1 MEKLTMKINMGAGGD
16 IRKGYINHDIVKLQ
30 GIDVVHDLNV
40 YPWPWGDASADEV
53 VAKDLLEHLDDFMA
67 AMEEVYRILAPGGT
81 LKITV
86 PYWNSVSC
94 HGDPTHR
101 RGFHELTF
109 RFFDPESPLCKERHY
124 YSTARFMIEKEF
136 FIISPFAPYFQLPG
150 LRLVKIKGRIAKRI
164 IGFIANT
171 FSNVIHDL
179 ELELKKA

>member
-1 MEKLTMKINMGAGGD
+1 MKINMGAGGD
-16 IRKGYINHDIVKLQ
+16 IRQGYINHDIAQLP

-40 YPWPWGDASADEV
+40 YPWPWQAASADEII
-53 VAKDLLEHLDDFMA
+53 AKDLLEHLEDFMA
-67 AMEEVYRILAPGGT
+67 AMEEIHRILKPGGVVR
-81 LKITV
+81 ISV
-86 PYWNSVSC
+86 PYWNSVSR

-124 YSTARFMIEKEF
+124 YSTARFVIVKEAF
-136 FIISPFAPYFQLPG
+136 VISPFAPYLQLPG
-150 LRLVKIKGRIAKRI
+150 LRLVRIKNKIAKRMV
-164 IGFIANT
+164 GLLANT

>member
-1 MEKLTMKINMGAGGD
+1 MGAGSD

-30 GIDVVHDLNV
+30 GVDVVHDLNV
-40 YPWPWGDASADEV
+40 YPWPWDDASTDEI
-53 VAKDLLEHLDDFMA
+53 VAKDVLEHLDNFMA
-67 AMEEVYRILAPGGT
+67 AMEESYRILEPGGT
-81 LKITV
+81 FKITV

-109 RFFDPESPLCKERHY
+109 RFFDPDSALCKERHY

-164 IGFIANT
+164 VGFIANT

-179 ELELKKA
+179 ELELKKV